1 VRHGGKPPGS
11 ARHGPPTR
19 KCQTSAATILVQWG
33 APPRARRI
41 RPLQLARHRA
51 HRAHLHHVF
60 QARLVPCPM
69 RLGPHLLSHIPPYQA
84 DQRDPQEYRWDRG
97 RKGELKQALNP
108 AEDTTDGTHQAV
120 RTNCGDLRNMV
131 MRTRIA
137 DYSTVGR
144 VRYSEIIGCAV
155 AGSLGI
161 LVLDALYLRPGMYY
175 IDDST
180 EPLRSVA
187 MHSLMERFW
196 SDTFF
201 RPLEY
206 LVLATANNIYLPL
219 YLGVSLLCVV
229 GATILSALAC
239 ERLFERQLPKAAWCV
254 LGIANPLLFYLVTA
268 PGTVSQCLCNILFA
282 GALLAFV
289 SELKRLLG
297 QPHSERH
304 TDRLAVFVNLMA
316 ASLFFTK
323 ETAVAAAVLL
333 PAATALVRLKT
344 RRLSRNFMLSLLL
357 PIGAAAIWILIK
369 LQLPF
374 SIYSKPGHYSLK
386 LNLITWA
393 ENFIA
398 TLAFPVT
405 PLPSSFIG
413 FDLLRSLWA
422 ATALGSVI
430 IFIGLLLRE
439 SLRDSKIVLSL
450 LVIVGSC
457 APMILIHSS
466 ELYSTMI
473 APFAVAII
481 VLCGV
486 SKMRRSIFAYG
497 LLLYTAAVVNG
508 IVYSFGTDVNLLGLQ
523 RLKYSIYSK
532 YPQQNVICPIT
543 TTGHIAWDGAAF
555 ICEP

>member
-1 VRHGGKPPGS
+1 
-11 ARHGPPTR
+11 
-19 KCQTSAATILVQWG
+19 
-33 APPRARRI
+33 
-41 RPLQLARHRA
+41 
-51 HRAHLHHVF
+51 
-60 QARLVPCPM
+60 
-69 RLGPHLLSHIPPYQA
+69 
-84 DQRDPQEYRWDRG
+84 
-97 RKGELKQALNP
+97 
-108 AEDTTDGTHQAV
+108 
-120 RTNCGDLRNMV
+120 

-137 DYSTVGR
+137 DHPTVVR

-155 AGSLGI
+155 VGSLGI
-161 LVLDALYLRPGMYY
+161 LVLDALILRPGMYY
-175 IDDST
+175 IVDSVD
-180 EPLRSVA
+180 PLRSVA
-187 MHSLMERFW
+187 MHSFMERFR
-196 SDTFF
+196 SDTFI

-206 LVLATANNIYLPL
+206 LVLATANNIYLPI

-239 ERLFERQLPKAAWCV
+239 ERLFERQLPKAAWYI
-254 LGIANPLLFYLVTA
+254 LGIANPLLFYLVTT

-289 SELKRLLG
+289 SELKRLFE
-297 QPHSERH
+297 QPHFERH
-304 TDRLAVFVNLMA
+304 TDHLGTFLNLIA

-323 ETAVAAAVLL
+323 ETAVAAAILL

-344 RRLSRNFMLSLLL
+344 RRLSRNFMFSLLL
-357 PIGAAAIWILIK
+357 PIGAAATWILIK
-369 LQLPF
+369 LQMPLSKYATSGERY
-374 SIYSKPGHYSLK
+374 SIKLKP
-386 LNLITWA
+386 ITWV

-413 FDLLRSLWA
+413 FDLLRSLWIA
-422 ATALGSVI
+422 AALGSVI

-439 SLRDSKIVLSL
+439 SQRNPKIILPL
-450 LVIVGSC
+450 FVISASC

-481 VLCGV
+481 ILCGI
-486 SKMRRSIFAYG
+486 SKMRWSIFAYG
-497 LLLYTAAVVNG
+497 LLLYIASVVNG

-523 RLKYSIYSK
+523 RLQYSIYSR
-532 YPQQNVICPIT
+532 YPQRNVICPIT

>member
-1 VRHGGKPPGS
+1 
-11 ARHGPPTR
+11 
-19 KCQTSAATILVQWG
+19 
-33 APPRARRI
+33 
-41 RPLQLARHRA
+41 
-51 HRAHLHHVF
+51 
-60 QARLVPCPM
+60 
-69 RLGPHLLSHIPPYQA
+69 
-84 DQRDPQEYRWDRG
+84 
-97 RKGELKQALNP
+97 
-108 AEDTTDGTHQAV
+108 
-120 RTNCGDLRNMV
+120 

-137 DYSTVGR
+137 DHPTVVR
-144 VRYSEIIGCAV
+144 VRYNEIIGCAV
-155 AGSLGI
+155 VGSLGI
-161 LVLDALYLRPGMYY
+161 LVLDALILRPGMYY

-187 MHSLMERFW
+187 MHSFMEGFR

-219 YLGVSLLCVV
+219 YLGASLLCVV

-239 ERLFERQLPKAAWCV
+239 ERLFERQLPKAAWYI
-254 LGIANPLLFYLVTA
+254 LGIANPLLFYLVTT

-289 SELKRLLG
+289 SELKRLFE
-297 QPHSERH
+297 QPHFERH
-304 TDRLAVFVNLMA
+304 TDHLGTFLNLIA

-323 ETAVAAAVLL
+323 ETAVAAAILL

-344 RRLSRNFMLSLLL
+344 RRLSRNFMFSLLL
-357 PIGAAAIWILIK
+357 PIGAATIWILIK
-369 LQLPF
+369 LQLPL
-374 SIYSKPGHYSLK
+374 SMYATSGGRYGIK
-386 LNLITWA
+386 LNPITWV
-393 ENFIA
+393 ENFIG

-413 FDLLRSLWA
+413 FDVLRFLWIA
-422 ATALGSVI
+422 AALGSVI

-439 SLRDSKIVLSL
+439 SQRNPKIILPL
-450 LVIVGSC
+450 FVISASC

-481 VLCGV
+481 ILCGI
-486 SKMRRSIFAYG
+486 SKMRWSIFAYG
-497 LLLYTAAVVNG
+497 LLLYIASVVNG
-508 IVYSFGTDVNLLGLQ
+508 IVYSFGTDVNLFGLQ
-523 RLKYSIYSK
+523 RLQYSIYSK
-532 YPQQNVICPIT
+532 YPQRNVICPIT